1 MEMSGKLFKH
11 ASETVNDVEKRLLE
25 KRMSTLGE
33 RMEPKA
39 NIQQE
44 QVVSWKHMFV
54 NGEGN
59 MDNDR
64 SN

>member
-1 MEMSGKLFKH
+1 
-11 ASETVNDVEKRLLE
+11 LE

>member
-44 QVVSWKHMFV
+44 QVVS
-54 NGEGN
+54 
-59 MDNDR
+59 
-64 SN
+64 